1 MYFERMIHYTFT
13 KSTQQNID
21 VAAVFTSLTNQTHC
35 FWSHCFLVMVLVY
48 NPLSHYEIFSGASL
62 TASVPSSSSLPQQ
75 QQQQLPL
82 LQTVPSSSLQP
93 QQATAAGVVTANTAP
108 PPFNQQKPFLCE
120 WAGCYEAFRSTKE
133 ALNHAILAHCPE
145 GIEDQPCLWQRCDG
159 MKRKRFSLMQH
170 IMDRHC
176 HNQVQTSVTFIHH

>member
-1 MYFERMIHYTFT
+1 
-13 KSTQQNID
+13 
-21 VAAVFTSLTNQTHC
+21 
-35 FWSHCFLVMVLVY
+35 MVLCMLV
-48 NPLSHYEIFSGASL
+48 LASHDHIISGASL

-93 QQATAAGVVTANTAP
+93 QQATGAGVVTANTAP

-120 WAGCYEAFRSTKE
+120 WTGCYEAFRSTKE

-176 HNQVQTSVTFIHH
+176 HNQVKTALQLFIIKNIRA